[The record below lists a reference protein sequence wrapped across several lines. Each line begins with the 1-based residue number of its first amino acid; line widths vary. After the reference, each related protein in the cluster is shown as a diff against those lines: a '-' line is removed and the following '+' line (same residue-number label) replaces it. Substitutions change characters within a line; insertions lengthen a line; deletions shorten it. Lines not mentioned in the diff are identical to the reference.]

1 MSKQITVPL
10 EVYVR
15 LQELA
20 SLATYNYCEQDSEKT
35 RAEDTQAV
43 QVSAPEEADIE
54 VKEHAALSQQDDCRQ
69 SESDP
74 RHPWSLTNT
83 DGASLLDER
92 RVLRPEAAELY
103 FTLLPLIAQ
112 EFVQQQQALVAAYR
126 NTPKPGVARALM
138 RPSNQRLI
146 PLTEVPHEN
155 RRIAARIEKEFY
167 TDVPESRRIYG
178 VLPGV
183 MDYMMRHDL
192 NYETILNIIE
202 SPDSTVVQESAQ
214 ENRYGRE
221 VTLYTNEGLGY
232 QVVLNPLTV
241 EVLALRPLTASA
253 GGYQLSFEAQSQ
265 LKALGLTSEYITRIL
280 DEADNRQPIPGTNRT
295 VYSLNGYQVEFSH
308 AEQQV
313 IRIGRG
319 SAVSRNPFESQPRMS
334 GKKKQRGRKIPHDV
348 DEFIQLL
355 QEHGFTVTMGGKH
368 YDIRHEALAPGLKA
382 VTSVTPSDSQR
393 WHLNSARQIR
403 NTFGIDLRYADP
415 RDSVRG
421 VISGDSAPGNIA
433 TKPASPQAVAS
444 EGAGSESTDPDLST
458 SMKISEG

>member
-1 MSKQITVPL
+1 MSAKQITVPL

-20 SLATYNYCEQDSEKT
+20 SLAGYSYRE
-35 RAEDTQAV
+35 AEDG
-43 QVSAPEEADIE
+43 EAAERTWD
-54 VKEHAALSQQDDCRQ
+54 
-69 SESDP
+69 
-74 RHPWSLTNT
+74 LTN
-83 DGASLLDER
+83 DEGASLLDEHGAIR
-92 RVLRPEAAELY
+92 SEAAELY
-103 FTLLPLIAQ
+103 FTLMPLIAH
-112 EFVQQQQALVAAYR
+112 EFVQQQQALVEAYR
-126 NTPKPGVARALM
+126 KTPKPAAARAKI

-146 PLTEVPHEN
+146 PLTEVPLEN
-155 RRIAARIEKEFY
+155 QRIAARIEQEFY
-167 TDVPESRRIYG
+167 GEVPESRRIYG

-192 NYETILNIIE
+192 GYPLLLEIIE
-202 SPDSTVVQESAQ
+202 SPESVVREETAE

-221 VTLYTNEGLGY
+221 VTLYTHEDLGY

-241 EVLALRPLTASA
+241 EVLALRPLKASA
-253 GGYQLSFEAQSQ
+253 GGYQLSPDAQSQ

-280 DEADNRQPIPGTNRT
+280 DEADNRQPIPGTSRT

-308 AEQQV
+308 SEQQV
-313 IRIGRG
+313 IRIARG
-319 SAVSRNPFESQPRMS
+319 VAANRNPFESQPRMS
-334 GKKKQRGRKIPHDV
+334 GRKRQRGRKIPHDV
-348 DEFIQLL
+348 DEFVQLL

-368 YDIRHEALAPGLKA
+368 YDIRHEALAPGQKA

-421 VISGDSAPGNIA
+421 IVQGTNPANNSAKDALPAEDSA
-433 TKPASPQAVAS
+433 
-444 EGAGSESTDPDLST
+444 SESSAGT
-458 SMKISEG
+458 E

>member
-1 MSKQITVPL
+1 MSAKQITVPL

-20 SLATYNYCEQDSEKT
+20 SLAGYSYREVEDGEA
-35 RAEDTQAV
+35 AERTWD
-43 QVSAPEEADIE
+43 
-54 VKEHAALSQQDDCRQ
+54 
-69 SESDP
+69 
-74 RHPWSLTNT
+74 LTN
-83 DGASLLDER
+83 DEGASLLDEHGAI
-92 RVLRPEAAELY
+92 RPEAAELY
-103 FTLLPLIAQ
+103 FTLLPLIAH
-112 EFVQQQQALVAAYR
+112 EFVQQQQALVEAYR
-126 NTPKPGVARALM
+126 KTPKPAAARAKI

-146 PLTEVPHEN
+146 PLTEVPLEN
-155 RRIAARIEKEFY
+155 QRIAARIEQEFY
-167 TDVPESRRIYG
+167 GEVPESRRIYG

-192 NYETILNIIE
+192 GYPLLLEIIE
-202 SPDSTVVQESAQ
+202 SPESVVREETAE

-221 VTLYTNEGLGY
+221 VTLYTHEDLGY

-241 EVLALRPLTASA
+241 EVLALRPLKASA
-253 GGYQLSFEAQSQ
+253 GGYQLSPDAQSQ

-280 DEADNRQPIPGTNRT
+280 DEADNRQPIPGTSRT

-308 AEQQV
+308 SEQQV
-313 IRIGRG
+313 IRIARG
-319 SAVSRNPFESQPRMS
+319 VAANRNPFESQPRMS
-334 GKKKQRGRKIPHDV
+334 GRKRQRGRKIPHDV
-348 DEFIQLL
+348 DEFVQLL

-368 YDIRHEALAPGLKA
+368 YDIRHEALAPGQKA

-421 VISGDSAPGNIA
+421 IVQGTNPANNSAKDALPAEDSA
-433 TKPASPQAVAS
+433 
-444 EGAGSESTDPDLST
+444 SESSAGT
-458 SMKISEG
+458 E

>member
-1 MSKQITVPL
+1 MSAKQITVPL

-20 SLATYNYCEQDSEKT
+20 SLAGYSYRE
-35 RAEDTQAV
+35 AEDG
-43 QVSAPEEADIE
+43 EAAERTWD
-54 VKEHAALSQQDDCRQ
+54 
-69 SESDP
+69 
-74 RHPWSLTNT
+74 LTNDEGT
-83 DGASLLDER
+83 SLLDEHG
-92 RVLRPEAAELY
+92 VIRPEAAELY
-103 FTLLPLIAQ
+103 FTLMPLIAH
-112 EFVQQQQALVAAYR
+112 EFVQQQQALVEAYR
-126 NTPKPGVARALM
+126 KTPKPAAARAKI

-146 PLTEVPHEN
+146 PLTEVPLEN
-155 RRIAARIEKEFY
+155 QRIAARIEQEFY
-167 TDVPESRRIYG
+167 GEVPESRRIYG

-192 NYETILNIIE
+192 GYPLLLEIIE
-202 SPDSTVVQESAQ
+202 SPESVVREETAE

-221 VTLYTNEGLGY
+221 VTLYTHEDLGY

-241 EVLALRPLTASA
+241 EVLALRPLKASA
-253 GGYQLSFEAQSQ
+253 GGYQLSPDAQSQ

-280 DEADNRQPIPGTNRT
+280 DEADNRQPIPGTSRT

-308 AEQQV
+308 SEQQV
-313 IRIGRG
+313 IRIARG
-319 SAVSRNPFESQPRMS
+319 VAANRNPFESQPRMS
-334 GKKKQRGRKIPHDV
+334 GRKRQRGRKIPHDV
-348 DEFIQLL
+348 DEFVQLL

-368 YDIRHEALAPGLKA
+368 YDIRHEALAPGQKA

-421 VISGDSAPGNIA
+421 IVQGTSPANNSAKDALPAEDSA
-433 TKPASPQAVAS
+433 
-444 EGAGSESTDPDLST
+444 SESSAGT
-458 SMKISEG
+458 E

>member
-1 MSKQITVPL
+1 MSAKQITVPL

-20 SLATYNYCEQDSEKT
+20 SLAGYSYRE
-35 RAEDTQAV
+35 AEDREAV
-43 QVSAPEEADIE
+43 ERIWD
-54 VKEHAALSQQDDCRQ
+54 
-69 SESDP
+69 
-74 RHPWSLTNT
+74 LTN
-83 DGASLLDER
+83 DEGASLLDER
-92 RVLRPEAAELY
+92 GAIRPEAAELY
-103 FTLLPLIAQ
+103 FTLMPLIAH
-112 EFVQQQQALVAAYR
+112 EFVQQQQALVEAYR
-126 NTPKPGVARALM
+126 KTPKPAAARAKI

-146 PLTEVPHEN
+146 PLTEVPLEN
-155 RRIAARIEKEFY
+155 QRIAARIEQEFY
-167 TDVPESRRIYG
+167 GEVPESRRIYG

-192 NYETILNIIE
+192 GYPLLLEIIE
-202 SPDSTVVQESAQ
+202 SPESMVREETAE

-221 VTLYTNEGLGY
+221 VTLYTHEDLGY

-241 EVLALRPLTASA
+241 EVLALRPLKASA
-253 GGYQLSFEAQSQ
+253 GGYQLSPDAQSQ

-280 DEADNRQPIPGTNRT
+280 DEADNRQPIPGTSRT

-308 AEQQV
+308 SEQQV
-313 IRIGRG
+313 IRIARG
-319 SAVSRNPFESQPRMS
+319 VAANRNPFESQPRMS
-334 GKKKQRGRKIPHDV
+334 GRKRQRGRKIPHDV
-348 DEFIQLL
+348 DEFVQLL

-368 YDIRHEALAPGLKA
+368 YDIRHEALAPGQKA

-421 VISGDSAPGNIA
+421 IVQGTNPANNSAKDALPAEDSA
-433 TKPASPQAVAS
+433 
-444 EGAGSESTDPDLST
+444 SESSAGT
-458 SMKISEG
+458 E

>member
-1 MSKQITVPL
+1 MSAKQITVPL

-20 SLATYNYCEQDSEKT
+20 SLAGYSYRE
-35 RAEDTQAV
+35 AEDG
-43 QVSAPEEADIE
+43 EAAERIWD
-54 VKEHAALSQQDDCRQ
+54 
-69 SESDP
+69 
-74 RHPWSLTNT
+74 LTN
-83 DGASLLDER
+83 DEGASLLAEHGAI
-92 RVLRPEAAELY
+92 RPEAAELY
-103 FTLLPLIAQ
+103 FTLMPLIAH
-112 EFVQQQQALVAAYR
+112 EFVQQQQALVEAYR
-126 NTPKPGVARALM
+126 KTPKPAAARAKI

-146 PLTEVPHEN
+146 PLTEVPLEN
-155 RRIAARIEKEFY
+155 QRIAARIEQEFY
-167 TDVPESRRIYG
+167 GEVPESRRIYG

-192 NYETILNIIE
+192 GYPLLLEIIE
-202 SPDSTVVQESAQ
+202 SPESMVREETAE

-221 VTLYTNEGLGY
+221 VTLYTHEDLGY

-241 EVLALRPLTASA
+241 EVLALRPLKASA
-253 GGYQLSFEAQSQ
+253 GGYQLSPDAQSQ

-280 DEADNRQPIPGTNRT
+280 DEADNRQPIPGTSRT

-308 AEQQV
+308 SEQQV
-313 IRIGRG
+313 IRIARG
-319 SAVSRNPFESQPRMS
+319 VAANRNPFESQPRMS
-334 GKKKQRGRKIPHDV
+334 GRKRQRGRKIPHDV
-348 DEFIQLL
+348 DEFVQLL

-368 YDIRHEALAPGLKA
+368 YDIRHEALAPGQKA

-421 VISGDSAPGNIA
+421 IVQGTNPANNSAKDVLPAEDSA
-433 TKPASPQAVAS
+433 
-444 EGAGSESTDPDLST
+444 SESSAGT
-458 SMKISEG
+458 E

>member
-1 MSKQITVPL
+1 MSAKQITVPL

-20 SLATYNYCEQDSEKT
+20 SLAGYSYRE
-35 RAEDTQAV
+35 AEDG
-43 QVSAPEEADIE
+43 EAAERTWD
-54 VKEHAALSQQDDCRQ
+54 
-69 SESDP
+69 
-74 RHPWSLTNT
+74 LTN
-83 DGASLLDER
+83 DEGASLLDEDGAI
-92 RVLRPEAAELY
+92 RPEAAELY
-103 FTLLPLIAQ
+103 FTLMPLIAH
-112 EFVQQQQALVAAYR
+112 EFVQQQQALVEAYR
-126 NTPKPGVARALM
+126 KTPKPAAARAKI

-146 PLTEVPHEN
+146 PLTEVPLEN
-155 RRIAARIEKEFY
+155 QRIAARIEQEFY
-167 TDVPESRRIYG
+167 GEVPESHRIYG

-192 NYETILNIIE
+192 GYPLLLEIIE
-202 SPDSTVVQESAQ
+202 SPESVVREETAE

-221 VTLYTNEGLGY
+221 VTLYTHEDLGY

-241 EVLALRPLTASA
+241 EVLALRPLKASA
-253 GGYQLSFEAQSQ
+253 GGYQLSPDAQSQ

-280 DEADNRQPIPGTNRT
+280 DEADNRQPIPGTSRT

-308 AEQQV
+308 SEQQV
-313 IRIGRG
+313 IRIARG
-319 SAVSRNPFESQPRMS
+319 VAANRNPFESQPRMS
-334 GKKKQRGRKIPHDV
+334 GRKRQRGRKIPHDV
-348 DEFIQLL
+348 DEFVQLL

-368 YDIRHEALAPGLKA
+368 YDIRHEALAPGQKA

-421 VISGDSAPGNIA
+421 IVQGTNPANNPAKDALPAEDSA
-433 TKPASPQAVAS
+433 
-444 EGAGSESTDPDLST
+444 SESRAGT
-458 SMKISEG
+458 E

>member
-1 MSKQITVPL
+1 MSAKQITVPL

-20 SLATYNYCEQDSEKT
+20 SLAGYSYRE
-35 RAEDTQAV
+35 AEDG
-43 QVSAPEEADIE
+43 EAAERIWD
-54 VKEHAALSQQDDCRQ
+54 
-69 SESDP
+69 
-74 RHPWSLTNT
+74 LTN
-83 DGASLLDER
+83 DEGASLLDER
-92 RVLRPEAAELY
+92 GAIRPEAAELY
-103 FTLLPLIAQ
+103 FTLMPLIAH
-112 EFVQQQQALVAAYR
+112 EFVQQQQALVEAYR
-126 NTPKPGVARALM
+126 KTPKPAAARAKI

-146 PLTEVPHEN
+146 PLTEVPLEN
-155 RRIAARIEKEFY
+155 QRIAARIEQEFY
-167 TDVPESRRIYG
+167 GEVPESRRIYG

-192 NYETILNIIE
+192 GYPLLLEIIE
-202 SPDSTVVQESAQ
+202 SPESVVREETAE

-221 VTLYTNEGLGY
+221 VTLYTHEDLGY

-241 EVLALRPLTASA
+241 EVLALRPLKASA
-253 GGYQLSFEAQSQ
+253 GGYQLSPDAQSQ

-280 DEADNRQPIPGTNRT
+280 DEADNRQPIPGTSRT

-308 AEQQV
+308 SEQQV
-313 IRIGRG
+313 IRIARG
-319 SAVSRNPFESQPRMS
+319 VAANRNPFESQPRMS
-334 GKKKQRGRKIPHDV
+334 GRKRQRGRKIPHDV
-348 DEFIQLL
+348 DEFVQLL

-368 YDIRHEALAPGLKA
+368 YDIRHEALAPGQKA

-421 VISGDSAPGNIA
+421 IVRGANPANNPSKDALPAEDSA
-433 TKPASPQAVAS
+433 
-444 EGAGSESTDPDLST
+444 SESIAGT
-458 SMKISEG
+458 E

>member
-1 MSKQITVPL
+1 MSAKQITVPL

-20 SLATYNYCEQDSEKT
+20 SLAGYSYRE
-35 RAEDTQAV
+35 AEDG
-43 QVSAPEEADIE
+43 EAAERTWD
-54 VKEHAALSQQDDCRQ
+54 
-69 SESDP
+69 
-74 RHPWSLTNT
+74 LTNDEGT
-83 DGASLLDER
+83 SLLDEHGAI
-92 RVLRPEAAELY
+92 RPEAAELY
-103 FTLLPLIAQ
+103 FTLMPLIAH
-112 EFVQQQQALVAAYR
+112 EFVQQQQALVEAYR
-126 NTPKPGVARALM
+126 KTPKPAAARAKI

-146 PLTEVPHEN
+146 PLTEVPLEN
-155 RRIAARIEKEFY
+155 QRIAARIEQEFY
-167 TDVPESRRIYG
+167 GEVPESRRIYG

-192 NYETILNIIE
+192 GYPLLLEIIE
-202 SPDSTVVQESAQ
+202 SPESVVREETAE

-221 VTLYTNEGLGY
+221 VTLYTHEDLGY

-241 EVLALRPLTASA
+241 EVLALRPLKASA
-253 GGYQLSFEAQSQ
+253 GGYQLSLDAQSQ

-280 DEADNRQPIPGTNRT
+280 DEADNRQPIPGTSRT

-308 AEQQV
+308 SEQQV
-313 IRIGRG
+313 IRIARG
-319 SAVSRNPFESQPRMS
+319 VAANRNPFESQPRMS
-334 GKKKQRGRKIPHDV
+334 GRKRQRGRKIPHDV
-348 DEFIQLL
+348 DEFVQLL

-368 YDIRHEALAPGLKA
+368 YDIRHEALAPGQKA

-421 VISGDSAPGNIA
+421 IVQGANPANNPSKDALPAEDSA
-433 TKPASPQAVAS
+433 
-444 EGAGSESTDPDLST
+444 SESSAGT
-458 SMKISEG
+458 E

>member
-1 MSKQITVPL
+1 MSAKQITVPL

-20 SLATYNYCEQDSEKT
+20 SLAGYSYREAEDSEA
-35 RAEDTQAV
+35 AERTWD
-43 QVSAPEEADIE
+43 
-54 VKEHAALSQQDDCRQ
+54 
-69 SESDP
+69 
-74 RHPWSLTNT
+74 LTN
-83 DGASLLDER
+83 DEGASLLDEDG
-92 RVLRPEAAELY
+92 VIRPEAAELY
-103 FTLLPLIAQ
+103 FTLMPLIAH
-112 EFVQQQQALVAAYR
+112 EFVQQQQALVEAYR
-126 NTPKPGVARALM
+126 KTPKPAAARAKI

-146 PLTEVPHEN
+146 PLTEVPLEN
-155 RRIAARIEKEFY
+155 QRIAARIEQEFY
-167 TDVPESRRIYG
+167 GKVPESRRIYG

-192 NYETILNIIE
+192 GYPLLLEIIE
-202 SPDSTVVQESAQ
+202 SPESVVREETAE

-221 VTLYTNEGLGY
+221 VTLYTHEDLGY

-241 EVLALRPLTASA
+241 EVLALRPLKASA
-253 GGYQLSFEAQSQ
+253 GGYQLSPDAQSQ

-280 DEADNRQPIPGTNRT
+280 DEADNRQPIPGTSRT

-308 AEQQV
+308 SEQQV
-313 IRIGRG
+313 IRIARG
-319 SAVSRNPFESQPRMS
+319 VAANRNPFESQPRMS
-334 GKKKQRGRKIPHDV
+334 GRKRQRGRKIPHDV
-348 DEFIQLL
+348 DEFVQLL

-368 YDIRHEALAPGLKA
+368 YDIRHEALAPGQKA

-421 VISGDSAPGNIA
+421 IVQGTNPANNPAKDALPAEDSA
-433 TKPASPQAVAS
+433 
-444 EGAGSESTDPDLST
+444 SESRAGT
-458 SMKISEG
+458 E

>member
-1 MSKQITVPL
+1 MSAKQITVPL

-20 SLATYNYCEQDSEKT
+20 SLAGYSYRE
-35 RAEDTQAV
+35 AEDG
-43 QVSAPEEADIE
+43 EAAERTWD
-54 VKEHAALSQQDDCRQ
+54 
-69 SESDP
+69 
-74 RHPWSLTNT
+74 LTNDEGT
-83 DGASLLDER
+83 SLLDEHGAI
-92 RVLRPEAAELY
+92 RPEAAELY
-103 FTLLPLIAQ
+103 FTLMPLIAH
-112 EFVQQQQALVAAYR
+112 EFVQQQQALVEAYR
-126 NTPKPGVARALM
+126 KTPKPAAARAKI

-146 PLTEVPHEN
+146 PLTEVPLEN
-155 RRIAARIEKEFY
+155 QRIAARIEQEFY
-167 TDVPESRRIYG
+167 GEVPESRRIYG

-192 NYETILNIIE
+192 GYPLLLEIIE
-202 SPDSTVVQESAQ
+202 SPESVVREETAE

-221 VTLYTNEGLGY
+221 VTLYTHEDLGY

-241 EVLALRPLTASA
+241 EVLALRPLKASA
-253 GGYQLSFEAQSQ
+253 GGYQLSPDAQSQ

-280 DEADNRQPIPGTNRT
+280 DEADNRQPIPGTSRT

-308 AEQQV
+308 SEQQV
-313 IRIGRG
+313 IRIARG
-319 SAVSRNPFESQPRMS
+319 VAANRNPFESQPRMS
-334 GKKKQRGRKIPHDV
+334 GRKRQRGRKIPHDV
-348 DEFIQLL
+348 DEFVQLL

-368 YDIRHEALAPGLKA
+368 YDIRHEALAPGQKA

-421 VISGDSAPGNIA
+421 IVQGTNPANNSAKDVLPAEDSA
-433 TKPASPQAVAS
+433 
-444 EGAGSESTDPDLST
+444 SESSAGT
-458 SMKISEG
+458 E

>member
-1 MSKQITVPL
+1 MSAKQITVPL

-20 SLATYNYCEQDSEKT
+20 SLAGYSYRE
-35 RAEDTQAV
+35 AEDG
-43 QVSAPEEADIE
+43 EAAERTWD
-54 VKEHAALSQQDDCRQ
+54 
-69 SESDP
+69 
-74 RHPWSLTNT
+74 LTN
-83 DGASLLDER
+83 DEGASLLDEHGAI
-92 RVLRPEAAELY
+92 RPEAAELY
-103 FTLLPLIAQ
+103 FTLMPLIAH
-112 EFVQQQQALVAAYR
+112 EFVQQKQALVEAYR
-126 NTPKPGVARALM
+126 KTPKPAAARAKI

-146 PLTEVPHEN
+146 PLTEVPLEN
-155 RRIAARIEKEFY
+155 QRIAARIEQEFY
-167 TDVPESRRIYG
+167 GEVPESRRIYG

-192 NYETILNIIE
+192 GYPLLLEIIE
-202 SPDSTVVQESAQ
+202 SPESVVREETAE

-221 VTLYTNEGLGY
+221 VTLYTHEDLGY

-241 EVLALRPLTASA
+241 EVLALRPLKASA
-253 GGYQLSFEAQSQ
+253 GGYQLSPDAQSQ

-280 DEADNRQPIPGTNRT
+280 DEADNRQPIPGTSRT

-308 AEQQV
+308 SEQQV
-313 IRIGRG
+313 IRIARG
-319 SAVSRNPFESQPRMS
+319 VAANRNPFESQPRMS
-334 GKKKQRGRKIPHDV
+334 GRKRQRGRKIPHDV
-348 DEFIQLL
+348 DEFVQLL

-368 YDIRHEALAPGLKA
+368 YDIRHEALAPGQKA

-421 VISGDSAPGNIA
+421 IVQGANPANNPSKDALPAEDSA
-433 TKPASPQAVAS
+433 
-444 EGAGSESTDPDLST
+444 SESSAGT
-458 SMKISEG
+458 E

>member
-1 MSKQITVPL
+1 MSAKQITVPL

-20 SLATYNYCEQDSEKT
+20 SLAGYSYRE
-35 RAEDTQAV
+35 AEDG
-43 QVSAPEEADIE
+43 EAAERTWD
-54 VKEHAALSQQDDCRQ
+54 
-69 SESDP
+69 
-74 RHPWSLTNT
+74 LTN
-83 DGASLLDER
+83 DEGASLLAEHGAI
-92 RVLRPEAAELY
+92 RPEAAELY
-103 FTLLPLIAQ
+103 FTLMPLIAH
-112 EFVQQQQALVAAYR
+112 EFVQQQQALVEAYR
-126 NTPKPGVARALM
+126 RTPKPAAARAKI

-146 PLTEVPHEN
+146 PLTEVPLEN
-155 RRIAARIEKEFY
+155 QRIAARIEQDFY
-167 TDVPESRRIYG
+167 GEVPESRRVYG

-192 NYETILNIIE
+192 GYPLLLEIIE
-202 SPDSTVVQESAQ
+202 SPESVVREETAE

-221 VTLYTNEGLGY
+221 VTLYTHEDLGY

-241 EVLALRPLTASA
+241 EVLALRPLKASA
-253 GGYQLSFEAQSQ
+253 GGYQLSPDAQSQ

-280 DEADNRQPIPGTNRT
+280 DEADNRQPIPGTSRT

-308 AEQQV
+308 SEQQV
-313 IRIGRG
+313 IRIARG
-319 SAVSRNPFESQPRMS
+319 VAANRNPFESQPRMS
-334 GKKKQRGRKIPHDV
+334 GRKRQRGRKIPHDV
-348 DEFIQLL
+348 DEFVQLL

-368 YDIRHEALAPGLKA
+368 YDIRHEALAPGQKA

-421 VISGDSAPGNIA
+421 IVQGTNPANNSAKDALPADDSA
-433 TKPASPQAVAS
+433 
-444 EGAGSESTDPDLST
+444 SESSAGT
-458 SMKISEG
+458 E